1 VRDGLRTRGKN
12 SGSSGIEGNR
22 DEEEDSLEDGLEGLM
37 GSGSDGGGKKQ
48 IGRNRWGVH
57 HDGSGGAGL
66 DRGYD
71 GEVDQ
76 DSDWARSEGMSM
88 SRRGQGRAHQQYSD
102 GDEEDGLEKD
112 NLKWPVGE
120 GWKPL

>member
-1 VRDGLRTRGKN
+1 MRDGLRTRSKN
-12 SGSSGIEGNR
+12 SGSVGVDGDR
-22 DEEEDSLEDGLEGLM
+22 DEEEDGLEDGLEGLM
-37 GSGSDGGGKKQ
+37 ASGSDGRGGKKQ
-48 IGRNRWGVH
+48 IGRSRW
-57 HDGSGGAGL
+57 DGSGG

-76 DSDWARSEGMSM
+76 DSDWTRSEGMSM
-88 SRRGQGRAHQQYSD
+88 ALDPRGRGHQRYSD
-102 GDEEDGLEKD
+102 RDEDDGLEKD